1 MQSDALP
8 PTNAAALK
16 KRSMNHLT
24 YHHHPEEKRS
34 EVAKVEEAELVET
47 LAQKL
52 KTNLILP
59 ISPQFSR
66 KFIYSHYY

>member
-1 MQSDALP
+1 
-8 PTNAAALK
+8 
-16 KRSMNHLT
+16 MNHLT